1 MKNAQ
6 YPITT
11 ILFDMDNTLFDLV
24 GAQIASCHTVATSLG
39 REDGDDLY
47 AYFLRSVHGYEAHEN
62 ILDYMKDRGISAN
75 GLYTNARHIYE
86 VEKLRHIIPYPGVIE
101 TLHRIQ
107 QQGLPMG
114 IVTDAHSRD
123 AVLRMEKSGLL
134 SYFSGMVTYD
144 MVKVKKPSPEPFL
157 AALEMLKADPR
168 KTLLIGDSP
177 RRDIEPGRNL
187 GIRTVYA
194 RYGDR
199 FTDDRSIVQADFIID
214 TIDELPGILLRLS
227 EKPE

>member
-1 MKNAQ
+1 
-6 YPITT
+6 
-11 ILFDMDNTLFDLV
+11 
-24 GAQIASCHTVATSLG
+24 
-39 REDGDDLY
+39 
-47 AYFLRSVHGYEAHEN
+47 
-62 ILDYMKDRGISAN
+62 
-75 GLYTNARHIYE
+75 
-86 VEKLRHIIPYPGVIE
+86 
-101 TLHRIQ
+101 
-107 QQGLPMG
+107 MG

-134 SYFSGMVTYD
+134 SYFSGMVTFD
-144 MVKVKKPSPEPFL
+144 MVRVKKPSPEPFL

-177 RRDIEPGRNL
+177 RRDIEPCRHL

-199 FTDDRSIVQADFIID
+199 FTDDRSQVPADFIID
-214 TIDELPGILLRLS
+214 TMEELPGILLMLA

>member
-1 MKNAQ
+1 MKNAR

-24 GAQIASCHTVATSLG
+24 GAQIASCHTVASSLG
-39 REDGDDLY
+39 WEDGDDLY
-47 AYFLRSVHGYEAHEN
+47 EYFLRSVHGYEAHEN
-62 ILDYMKDRGISAN
+62 ILDYMKDRGISIN
-75 GLYTNARHIYE
+75 ELYTNARHIYE
-86 VEKLRHIIPYPGVIE
+86 AEKLRHIIPYPGVAE

-107 QQGLPMG
+107 QLGLPMG

-134 SYFSGMVTYD
+134 PYFSGMVTYD
-144 MVKVKKPSPEPFL
+144 MVLVKKPSPEPFL
-157 AALEMLKADPR
+157 AALEMLKADPL

-177 RRDIEPGRNL
+177 RRDIEPCRHL

-199 FTDDRSIVQADFIID
+199 FTDDRSSVQADFVID
-214 TIDELPGILLRLS
+214 MMDELPGILSRLL